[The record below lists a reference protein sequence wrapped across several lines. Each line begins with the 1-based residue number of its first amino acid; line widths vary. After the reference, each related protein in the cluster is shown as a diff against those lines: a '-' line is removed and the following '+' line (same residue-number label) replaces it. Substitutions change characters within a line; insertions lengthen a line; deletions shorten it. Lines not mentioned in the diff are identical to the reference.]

1 VARSITKANNGRK
14 SANHNEYNNGNPA
27 LGVRGIKIRVSHWMA
42 GVEKERPGYQSS
54 RDRNRHPRIYA
65 IRIGAR
71 HSLTIIRRK
80 FVKHHEFFFV

>member
-1 VARSITKANNGRK
+1 M
-14 SANHNEYNNGNPA
+14 
-27 LGVRGIKIRVSHWMA
+27 RVSHWMA
-42 GVEKERPGYQSS
+42 GVEKERHGYQSS
-54 RDRNRHPRIYA
+54 RDRNEHPRIYA